1 MVEEKIYVA
10 DEVLEG
16 IKRKEEEKEKMK
28 EKYHVTMAKEMH
40 DLNEMKEM
48 VKRFEK
54 EMDEKKEKIDHLRE
68 LLEKNPERKSIL
80 WRMDTNLLVTESL
93 FALGKLQ
100 NKVMKLKR
108 QSNKKKK
115 VIQRY
120 KILYLFHSRE
130 CETSSSKINEEES
143 CSVIL
148 NDLEIEDL

>member
-93 FALGKLQ
+93 FALGKLT
-100 NKVMKLKR
+100 
-108 QSNKKKK
+108 
-115 VIQRY
+115 
-120 KILYLFHSRE
+120 E
-130 CETSSSKINEEES
+130 
-143 CSVIL
+143 
-148 NDLEIEDL
+148 